1 MVSQAS
7 ALKKIARL
15 QTCEKKTRLKMAA
28 HELLAKQSIKQS
40 TLFNA
45 QLLWNFFTL
54 FSTQR
59 FCKESIASSCCHS

>member
-15 QTCEKKTRLKMAA
+15 QTCEKKRLKMAA
-28 HELLAKQSIKQS
+28 QELLAKQSIKQS